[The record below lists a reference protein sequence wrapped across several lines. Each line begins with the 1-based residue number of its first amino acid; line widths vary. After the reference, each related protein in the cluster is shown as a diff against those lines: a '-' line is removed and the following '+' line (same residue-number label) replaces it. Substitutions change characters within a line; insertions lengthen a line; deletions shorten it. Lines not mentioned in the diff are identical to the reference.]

1 MARGRGVRFFCH
13 HDAMQ
18 NLDAI
23 APESFVSPLITVSII
38 VTELISQMNKPD
50 LDLMGQAARLAARH
64 LARATSDQKNAALY
78 GIADALDAHSQDF
91 LTANVQDYEDSRTNG
106 LNAAML
112 DRLSLKGRL
121 AGIAEDAR
129 QVSRLPDPVGET
141 FDSAVLPNGLK

>member
-23 APESFVSPLITVSII
+23 APERFASPLITVSII

-50 LDLMGQAARLAARH
+50 LNLIGQAARLAARH

-78 GIADALDAHSQDF
+78 AIADALDAHSQEI
-91 LTANVQDYEDSRTNG
+91 LTANVQDYENSRANG
-106 LNAAML
+106 LNDAML

-121 AGIAEDAR
+121 SGIAKDTR
-129 QVSRLPDPVGET
+129 QVAGLP
-141 FDSAVLPNGLK
+141 